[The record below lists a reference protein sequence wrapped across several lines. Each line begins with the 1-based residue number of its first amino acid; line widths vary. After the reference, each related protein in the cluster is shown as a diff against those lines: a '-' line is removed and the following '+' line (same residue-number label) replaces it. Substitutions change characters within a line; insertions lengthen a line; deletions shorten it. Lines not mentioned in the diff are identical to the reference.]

1 MITLLQLL
9 LLTSIPSLIQSFG
22 STIHRLSRSSTAS
35 TLIFAK
41 SYPFEGKPS
50 LFSSKTKRSR
60 NFQFSRR
67 SLHSSKNLDGNSL
80 QPVFNLNRLLCILVT
95 VWYAASSIVTSQ
107 ASSAITSM
115 NKWLSKIN
123 ILTKGLIPRV
133 DNDNRLKER
142 SDDLSTRLSNMFEF
156 LKQASDASDLDMKAS
171 TYPSLNSVKENEY
184 DENNDAIV
192 FSNDEGHSSIEN
204 IESTNSYL
212 VNSISE
218 ITIEAPIAK
227 RNAIK
232 VSIPVSQALV
242 NATLEIQ
249 GKCQNVLHLNRF
261 K

>member
-1 MITLLQLL
+1 MITILQLL

-35 TLIFAK
+35 TRIFAK

-50 LFSSKTKRSR
+50 LFSSKSKRSR

-80 QPVFNLNRLLCILVT
+80 QPVFSLNGLLCILVT
-95 VWYAASSIVTSQ
+95 LWYAASSIVTSQ
-107 ASSAITSM
+107 SSTAITSM

-133 DNDNRLKER
+133 EDDYNRQFMKKR
-142 SDDLSTRLSNMFEF
+142 SDSLSIRISNMFEF

-171 TYPSLNSVKENEY
+171 TYPSLNSVKGIEY
-184 DENNDAIV
+184 DERNDAIV
-192 FSNDEGHSSIEN
+192 FSNDEGHSSIETV
-204 IESTNSYL
+204 ESKNVDL
-212 VNSISE
+212 VVFTSE

-227 RNAIK
+227 KNAIK

-249 GKCQNVLHLNRF
+249 GKC
-261 K
+261 